1 MKEEKHSLRKCSR
14 RRRASVATPPPSRSM
29 LLSTPPIFPTVKDLP
44 PSYLRADIARRSN
57 ELFALG
63 WLGRAYLA
71 APAIIQFAFC
81 RPSSSSN
88 RMKMR
93 TRRRPIVNI
102 VDVTLRES
110 SVVGRGIPFRLRLEL
125 DGEESSIRSAEL
137 RGIGPDVVA
146 AANPPSTDT
155 AAVSAATLSN
165 LINTDPRA
173 KRLVVRSIAST
184 IFSRLGPA
192 AKATRRGDALAACG
206 PPVAFSPRRDLWAQ
220 EGRAEKWLQLVSGY
234 YFAEATLQTVRYADS
249 EDGTAFMFY
258 YDETEPLNSDDPTA
272 NVNPEVIYC
281 SFGGS
286 DLK

>member
-1 MKEEKHSLRKCSR
+1 MLATAA
-14 RRRASVATPPPSRSM
+14 RARACDATAAVAM

-71 APAIIQFAFC
+71 APAIIQFAL
-81 RPSSSSN
+81 PSVFQLEPYENEDASSSN
-88 RMKMR
+88 SF
-93 TRRRPIVNI
+93 

-125 DGEESSIRSAEL
+125 DGDESICSAEL
-137 RGIGPDVVA
+137 RGIGPDVIA

-155 AAVSAATLSN
+155 AAVSAATLSSI
-165 LINTDPRA
+165 INTDPRA

-234 YFAEATLQTVRYADS
+234 YFAEVTLQTVRYADS

-286 DLK
+286 DT

>member
-1 MKEEKHSLRKCSR
+1 
-14 RRRASVATPPPSRSM
+14 M

-71 APAIIQFAFC
+71 APAIIQFALPSVFQLE
-81 RPSSSSN
+81 PYENEDASSSDIN
-88 RMKMR
+88 
-93 TRRRPIVNI
+93 V

-286 DLK
+286 DT